1 MRENDRVS
9 RKVAL
14 CMLRAT
20 VAFLIIL
27 AAALF
32 RPAVAQ
38 ESLPRITFGGTGLV
52 SFNVDATTAFAAGAA
67 DRTSV
72 GTVNDFSDSFL
83 VLRLDRQLYEKRR
96 AGMVVGFLFPDVT
109 AGLGDVFYNQ
119 VMVFYRS
126 LRFDGVLGRSRL
138 KNFLLEFPTL
148 REEDLIEYGFV
159 PNGFAN
165 AENSEYTRYG
175 NILRGEVFQFNS
187 RLSISG
193 QVTNWTVT
201 DQDGVKVD
209 DFEVNGASAE
219 VTYRLPDAVRYT
231 GAVRFAGLQLNSQKL
246 GDPGQAWMHSLAGA
260 LAVNLTRNPIT
271 NIEARLQAI
280 YNLGVDAGVRGAAGN
295 RLGTVRDRARA
306 ESVGVLA
313 SLRFLNRPYQLDRFQ
328 AAVTGAYKRFPDD
341 SAWQFAVIP
350 NVFYR
355 LGQGV
360 DIGLQYQFEQYNDAL
375 AGAIGERRSHS
386 LKLTMAFQFQTMFN
400 NYFGE
405 RDDILNLEHGYIP

>member
-1 MRENDRVS
+1 MQRGS
-9 RKVAL
+9 RRLARWVPCVGVAVL
-14 CMLRAT
+14 G
-20 VAFLIIL
+20 I
-27 AAALF
+27 AAAGVLQ
-32 RPAVAQ
+32 PATAQ
-38 ESLPRITFGGTGLV
+38 ESLPRVTFGGTGLV

-83 VLRLDRQLYEKRR
+83 VLRLDRQLYEKHR
-96 AGMVVGFLFPDVT
+96 AGMVVGFLFPDVR

-126 LRFDGVLGRSRL
+126 HKFDGVLGRSRL

-175 NILRGEVFQFNS
+175 NVLRGKVFQFNS

-201 DQDGVKVD
+201 DQSGAKVD

-219 VTYRLPDAVRYT
+219 VAYRLPDAVRYT
-231 GAVRFAGLQLNSQKL
+231 GAVRFAGVQLNSQKL
-246 GDPGQAWMHSLAGA
+246 DEAGQAWIHSLVGA
-260 LAVNLTRNPIT
+260 LALNVTRNPIT
-271 NIEARLQAI
+271 NVEARVQGI
-280 YNLGVDAGVRGAAGN
+280 YNLGLDAGLGGAAAG
-295 RLGTVRDRARA
+295 RLGSVRDRARA
-306 ESVGVLA
+306 KSLGVVA
-313 SLRFLNRPYQLDRFQ
+313 SLRFLRRPYQLDRFQ
-328 AAVTGAYKRFPDD
+328 AAVTGAYKRFQDEPG
-341 SAWQFAVIP
+341 WQFTVVP
-350 NVFYR
+350 NAFYR

-360 DIGLQYQFEQYNDAL
+360 DIGLQYQFEQFDGAL
-375 AGAIGERRSHS
+375 AAAMGERRRHS
-386 LKLTMAFQFQTMFN
+386 VKVTMAFQFQTMFN
-400 NYFGE
+400 AYFGE